1 MQYASRILQNVIYK
15 IQFAKCHMQNAI
27 CKMKSAI
34 GDMQFAMYSLQHAKC
49 KIQNTICKK
58 EVSKY
63 NLKDVVTVTC
73 NLRNAKS
80 KIKSLRCNLQ
90 KATSNMQSTNCNCNI
105 KNLQN
110 AICKR

>member
-1 MQYASRILQNVIYK
+1 
-15 IQFAKCHMQNAI
+15 MQNAI

-49 KIQNTICKK
+49 EIQNTICKK

-63 NLKDVVTVTC
+63 NLKDVVTVTVTC